1 MPDEIS
7 WDHKSL
13 LQPVIDRE
21 AGIWAL
27 ESGDSFPSR

>member
-13 LQPVIDRE
+13 LQPVIDTE
-21 AGIWAL
+21 AGISAL
-27 ESGDSFPSR
+27 ESDGSFPSR